1 MQLFTIGLYKLNED
15 GTQQVDSSGS
25 KILSYDNTDIQNF
38 ARYGR
43 FMFTFFFY
51 HATTK
56 QFIVNRAWTGFTTKR
71 KRSNIEAQSLGREQN
86 RIDPMDVNG

>member
-43 FMFTFFFY
+43 FMFTFFFLLCD
-51 HATTK
+51 
-56 QFIVNRAWTGFTTKR
+56 N
-71 KRSNIEAQSLGREQN
+71 
-86 RIDPMDVNG
+86 

>member
-1 MQLFTIGLYKLNED
+1 MKMGRNRWIVQDLRSCRMIIPTFKTLL
-15 GTQQVDSSGS
+15 GTDDLCSHS
-25 KILSYDNTDIQNF
+25 
-38 ARYGR
+38 
-43 FMFTFFFY
+43 FFY
-51 HATTK
+51 YATTK